1 MKKTFSIKTIV
12 FMALLAIMAIALFSL
27 PFARGESAFASDE
40 ESAYTYFVDGMQT
53 DEIHLQRGCFA
64 TVTVLHN
71 GQRYE
76 PFLAA
81 GSANLSLDI
90 YRNTVALA
98 ADSVLS
104 GSVDLYLSIET
115 EDGLFRLARP
125 IVLYPVLED
134 DYQVVQK
141 MTGDGYVVEGDFVSA
156 CLRVMMG
163 NASVDVTVPN
173 GGGIA
178 DALASSGV
186 DSFQNVEI
194 DVLYVTLSGVDGL
207 ENEETFSVGLPTA
220 ERYVANRALGGGSGT
235 YNDPYVVST
244 SYHFSIIHNY
254 DSSSNTVYFRQSTD
268 FTVYDDVT
276 FSKKT
281 FYGQYNGCG
290 YTITRSGDITYSGF
304 CKTNRGTIKNTNLYF
319 TEASIIYFVM
329 GGFVIYNYGE
339 ISDCSVETSHSPYL
353 SDNIVLIGGGFAGI
367 AMENKSSGTIDC
379 CNVDM
384 TIYVDNANNGKFDFG
399 GIAGINRGTISDCTI
414 AEIGI
419 IYNYYYNHYI
429 GGVVYSLSSNGTISD
444 TIINGAAG
452 YPNHPAI
459 YIFFLN
465 ALTTTGIQP
474 CIAAG
479 IARNYAAPSAY
490 SSLSTHLANSQ
501 FGVGAPN
508 IIMVDNNFSSS
519 DIDST
524 YIHPVVG
531 ENNY

>member
-53 DEIHLQRGCFA
+53 DEIHLQRGRFA

-90 YRNTVALA
+90 YRNIVALA

-156 CLRVMMG
+156 RLRVMMG

-194 DVLYVTLSGVDGL
+194 DVLYVTLLGVDGL

-290 YTITRSGDITYSGF
+290 YTITRSGDIAYSGF
-304 CKTNRGTIKNTNLYF
+304 CKTNRGTIQYTNLYF
-319 TEASIIYFVM
+319 IEASMAYFVM
-329 GGFVIYNYGE
+329 AGFVMYNYGTIQNSNVNTFNGNANNSSYMTIE
-339 ISDCSVETSHSPYL
+339 
-353 SDNIVLIGGGFAGI
+353 GGGFGGI
-367 AMENKSSGTIDC
+367 AMENKSTGTISWCSVNLNIHILNTDAR
-379 CNVDM
+379 
-384 TIYVDNANNGKFDFG
+384 IDFG
-399 GIAGINRGTISDCTI
+399 GIAGYNKGAISYCAVD
-414 AEIGI
+414 
-419 IYNYYYNHYI
+419 NMVLWFDYYANHSI
-429 GGVVYSLSSNGTISD
+429 GGVVHSLSSNGTISYTQFSSYQSGNND
-444 TIINGAAG
+444 YYRFILYFQNVTD
-452 YPNHPAI
+452 
-459 YIFFLN
+459 F
-465 ALTTTGIQP
+465 TGIQP
-474 CIAAG
+474 YIAIG

-490 SSLSTHLANSQ
+490 STLTSNLTIASLI
-501 FGVGAPN
+501 VGAPYMYSNLN
-508 IIMVDNNFSSS
+508 ISNMDQ
-519 DIDST
+519 T
-524 YIHPVVG
+524 YVHTVVG